1 MATQEAQGSQGKGHL
16 RCTDRLRTVLIASS
30 LEKASNPIVMAGV
43 ALARAAGARIYLLH
57 VAPVAPV
64 AAGLEGGWLAPGA
77 FLEEA
82 ERRRGQLRDQA
93 ERLGIDPEELSG
105 AEVISGIPHR
115 VIVETAR
122 RIGAGLIVMGARE
135 PGRVPVKQLGS
146 TADRVVRQTTC
157 PVLVLRGELTM
168 PPRRVLMPVDLSEL
182 SADAFHCGL
191 DLMHQ
196 VSNGAPAEIEV
207 LYVLDFLEELEFLH
221 PDMPWVTTSQ
231 QVEPRA
237 TRELERFIQDNAD
250 ESHIPVHTRVRS
262 GDACAEILAE
272 SGQQPADLVILGT
285 NGQGGCDRLLLG
297 SVSSTVLRKAPCSV
311 LLIPSAASLEQGI
324 ADAVLAQAVPVRQA
338 EQRAPE
344 GA

>member
-1 MATQEAQGSQGKGHL
+1 MATQEAQRARGNGHL
-16 RCTDRLRTVLIASS
+16 RGADRLRTVLIASS
-30 LEKASNPIVMAGV
+30 LEKASNPIVLAGV

-57 VAPVAPV
+57 VAPSAPV
-64 AAGLEGGWLAPGA
+64 AAGLESGWLAPGA

-93 ERLGIDPEELSG
+93 ERLEIDPEELSG
-105 AEVISGIPHR
+105 AEVISGTPHR

-135 PGRVPVKQLGS
+135 PGRVPVKLLGS
-146 TADRVVRQTTC
+146 TADRVVRQATC
-157 PVLVLRGELTM
+157 PVLILRGGIAM

-182 SADAFHCGL
+182 SADAFRCGL
-191 DLMHQ
+191 DLLRQ
-196 VSNGAPAEIEV
+196 ISQGAPAEVEA
-207 LYVLDFLEELEFLH
+207 LYVLDFLNELEFLH

-237 TRELERFIQDNAD
+237 RREMERFVQENSGAAD
-250 ESHIPVHTRVRS
+250 VPVRTTIRS

-272 SGQQPADLVILGT
+272 SGQQSADLVILGT
-285 NGQGGCDRLLLG
+285 HGQGGFDRLLLG

-311 LLIPSAASLEQGI
+311 LMIPPAASLEQGI
-324 ADAVLAQAVPVRQA
+324 ADAVLAQAAPA
-338 EQRAPE
+338 WHLEQPTPD